1 MKEFET
7 LLGELASAEEVAVL
21 QACELVVK
29 NKEEEAIRAI
39 EAGLSAASSQ
49 EHCFL
54 LLQLLL
60 NHRAGRRAG

>member
-1 MKEFET
+1 M
-7 LLGELASAEEVAVL
+7 L

-29 NKEEEAIRAI
+29 NKEEEAIRMI

>member
-1 MKEFET
+1 M
-7 LLGELASAEEVAVL
+7 L

-29 NKEEEAIRAI
+29 NKEEEAIRVI

-54 LLQLLL
+54 LLQLK
-60 NHRAGRRAG
+60 HGGGRRAG